1 MLGTVHHRRGLIAAI
16 AVPPALTALLINVSG
31 ARSHLNLSSQVL
43 LYLVAVVVI
52 ARLGGMVA
60 ALFAA
65 TWASLLLD
73 FYFISPVHTFRIA
86 VADDV
91 IALGSFIVVAL
102 TVASVV
108 ELSVKYSRRASLAAA
123 EAAQLE
129 AADKMRTALLDA
141 VSHDLRAPLSAA
153 RAAIDTLR
161 DPQFDLPAEDHAELL
176 DAADDSLGRL
186 TRLVENLL
194 DMSRIQAGA
203 LKLRLEPVGVEE
215 VVPRALDDVPLAADR
230 VLWRPGAGTP
240 AVLADGA
247 LLERV
252 VANLVGNAAKHTD
265 SVVELDVA
273 PAPPAAEGLPA
284 TVRLRVVDHG
294 PGIAPEDRDRVFRPF
309 QRLGDRD
316 NTAGVGLGLALARGL
331 VEAMNGSLRPEET
344 PGGGLT
350 MVVELPAAPHAP
362 DPAGAAEEDTAA

>member
-1 MLGTVHHRRGLIAAI
+1 MRESGRRWRGLVAAAI
-16 AVPPALTALLINVSG
+16 VPPLLTAV
-31 ARSHLNLSSQVL
+31 LNTLTERLDLSSQVL
-43 LYLVAVVVI
+43 VYLVAVVAI
-52 ARLGGMVA
+52 ARLSGMVA
-60 ALFAA
+60 ALIAA
-65 TWASLLLD
+65 IWASVLLD
-73 FYFISPVHTFRIA
+73 YYFISPVHTFRIA
-86 VADDV
+86 GANDV
-91 IALGSFIVVAL
+91 IALTAFVIVAI

-108 ELSVKYSRRASLAAA
+108 EYSGKQSRRASLAAA

-129 AADKMRTALLDA
+129 AADKMRTALLNA
-141 VSHDLRAPLSAA
+141 VSHDLRAPLSAT

-161 DPQFDLPAEDHAELL
+161 DPQFDLPVEDRAELL

-230 VLWRPGAGTP
+230 VLWRPGTTGTP

-273 PAPPAAEGLPA
+273 PAPPDADGRPA
-284 TVRLRVVDHG
+284 TVRLRVIDHG
-294 PGIAPEDRDRVFRPF
+294 PGIPPEDRDRVFRPF